1 MINLKTIQSDGFDSY
16 SMTDAINAANQVAG
30 EGITIISI
38 AFGQNNF
45 YSLFTM
51 TQLANTQ
58 HQNVFTAG
66 NEGDL
71 GELPDD
77 VLAQMC
83 SLTSPS
89 RLATDPTRITEL
101 EGGTSQEW
109 IIDKI

>member
-1 MINLKTIQSDGFDSY
+1 
-16 SMTDAINAANQVAG
+16 MTDAINAAQQAAG
-30 EGITIISI
+30 DGITIISI

-51 TQLANTQ
+51 TQIANSETS
-58 HQNVFTAG
+58 NVFTAG

-71 GELPDD
+71 AGLPDD

-101 EGGTSQEW
+101 EGATSQER
-109 IIDKI
+109 IYFYSK

>member
-1 MINLKTIQSDGFDSY
+1 
-16 SMTDAINAANQVAG
+16 MTDAINAAQQVAG

-51 TQLANTQ
+51 TQIANSEQ
-58 HQNVFTAG
+58 ENVFTAG
-66 NEGDL
+66 NQEDL

-89 RLATDPTRITEL
+89 RLITDPTRITEL
-101 EGGTSQEW
+101 EGATSQER
-109 IIDKI
+109 INHI

>member
-1 MINLKTIQSDGFDSY
+1 
-16 SMTDAINAANQVAG
+16 MTDAVNAAKDVAG
-30 EGITIISI
+30 DGITIISI

-51 TQLANTQ
+51 TQIANSETS
-58 HQNVFTAG
+58 NVFTAG

-71 GELPDD
+71 AGLPDD

-101 EGGTSQEW
+101 EGATSQER
-109 IIDKI
+109 IHFYSK